1 MQVCNFRKT
10 FAIGIL
16 TIKLVQKFYPTALAD
31 KSWDNTG
38 LLLDSSVDDATQPTS
53 PIKVLLTID
62 LTQSVADEAIK
73 KGAKFVMAY
82 HPFIFRGLKSITP
95 QDPQQ
100 NSLLKLVKNDISVY
114 SPHTAVDSAKGG
126 VNDFLVTA
134 IAGESNVQCSSPIE
148 PDSANPECG
157 MGRLVNLNQPSTLN
171 ELVSRVKEQLRL
183 DHVQV
188 AESRKGANQEIKS
201 IAICAGSG
209 GGVFKGVKADLYF
222 TGELSHHEALFFK
235 ESGSSVIC
243 CNHSNTE
250 RPFLKFIKE
259 QLQKELNS
267 DDEVIIS
274 ETDRDP
280 FETW

>member
-1 MQVCNFRKT
+1 MSKT
-10 FAIGIL
+10 SVKRVVNA
-16 TIKLVQKFYPTALAD
+16 TLAD

-38 LLLDSSVDDATQPTS
+38 LLLDSSVEDAAQQNS

-62 LTQSVADEAIK
+62 LTQSVADEAIN
-73 KGAKFVMAY
+73 KGAKFIMAY

-100 NSLLKLVKNDISVY
+100 RSLLRLVKNDISVY

-126 VNDFLVTA
+126 VNDFLVDA
-134 IAGESNVQCSSPIE
+134 IAGKSNVQNSAPIE
-148 PDSANPECG
+148 PDSSNPECG
-157 MGRLVNLNQPSTLN
+157 MGRLVNLKQPINLKA
-171 ELVSRVKEQLRL
+171 LVPRVKEQLGL
-183 DHVQV
+183 DHVHV
-188 AESRKGANQEIKS
+188 AESKNGPDHEIRS

-209 GGVFKGVKADLYF
+209 GGVFKGLQADLYF

-250 RPFLKFIKE
+250 RPFLRYIKE
-259 QLQKELNS
+259 QLESELQS
-267 DDEVIIS
+267 SDEVIIS
-274 ETDRDP
+274 ATDRDP
-280 FETW
+280 FQTW

>member
-1 MQVCNFRKT
+1 MSKASVKRVVNAT
-10 FAIGIL
+10 
-16 TIKLVQKFYPTALAD
+16 LAD

-38 LLLDSSVDDATQPTS
+38 LLLDSSVDDTAQSAS

-62 LTQSVADEAIK
+62 LTQSVADEAID
-73 KGAKFVMAY
+73 KGAKFIMAY

-100 NSLLKLVKNDISVY
+100 KSLLKLVKNDISVY

-126 VNDFLVTA
+126 VNDFLVEA
-134 IAGESNVQCSSPIE
+134 IAGKTNIQSSTPIE
-148 PDSANPECG
+148 PDSSDPECG
-157 MGRLVNLNQPSTLN
+157 MGRLVNLKESSNLKD
-171 ELVSRVKEQLRL
+171 LVSRVKQQLGL

-188 AESRKGANQEIKS
+188 AESKNGPDHDINS

-209 GGVFKGVKADLYF
+209 GGVFKGLKADLYF
-222 TGELSHHEALFFK
+222 TGELSHHEALYFK
-235 ESGSSVIC
+235 ESGSSVIS

-280 FETW
+280 FQTW

>member
-1 MQVCNFRKT
+1 M
-10 FAIGIL
+10 A
-16 TIKLVQKFYPTALAD
+16 LVQKFYPTALAD

-38 LLLDSSVDDATQPTS
+38 LLLDSSVDDTNQLTS
-53 PIKVLLTID
+53 PIKVLLSID
-62 LTQSVADEAIK
+62 ITQSVADEAIE
-73 KGAKFVMAY
+73 KGAKFIMAY

-100 NSLLKLVKNDISVY
+100 RSLLKLVKNDVSVY

-126 VNDFLVTA
+126 VNDFLV
-134 IAGESNVQCSSPIE
+134 NVIGGNNIQSSSPIE

-157 MGRLVNLNQPSTLN
+157 MGRLVNLIQPSTLK
-171 ELVSRVKEQLRL
+171 ELVPVVKKRLGL

-188 AESRKGANQEIKS
+188 AESRNGPNHEIKT

-209 GGVFKGVKADLYF
+209 GGVFKGLQADLYF

-250 RPFLKFIKE
+250 RPFLRFIQE
-259 QLQKELNS
+259 QLRKELNS
-267 DDEVIIS
+267 DDEIIIS
-274 ETDRDP
+274 QTDRDP
-280 FETW
+280 FQTW